1 MHRTVHGTNV
11 TRRRHGLEAA
21 FFLIGLVFA
30 SWVSRLA
37 AVRHDLGLDNAE
49 MGLLL
54 FTLAVGAMTGILA
67 SGVLTSR
74 FGTRRLIVSG
84 TTSIIGGAA
93 LIAGGTAVSQPLL
106 VAVGLVAMGAG
117 IGAAEIAAN
126 IDGADVERASGRA
139 LLPRLHGFFSLGA
152 LAGAVG
158 GILAESSGV
167 AVSGHLLAVAVLA
180 VAILWPAR
188 GTFAG
193 GVGRRPTRRNSAG
206 PRRRGSVVF
215 DRPLM
220 LISLVVLAMAFAEG
234 AANDWLPLVMVDGHG
249 VSRAGSTVFYAG
261 FVAATAV
268 GRFAGNPL
276 VDRFGKMPLLQ
287 ASGLTAAVGV
297 ALVVFAADLWL
308 AGAGALVWGLGV
320 SLGFPVALSAAGES
334 GDKPESRVS
343 TASTIGYVAFLVGPP
358 SLGFVGEHVGLRV
371 AVGSVLVVA
380 VLATLAARAVPR
392 AAMIH
397 VTPASHH

>member
-1 MHRTVHGTNV
+1 MHRTLHATNV
-11 TRRRHGLEAA
+11 TRRRRGLEAA

-37 AVRHDLGLDNAE
+37 AVRHDLGLDNAQ

-54 FTLAVGAMTGILA
+54 FALAGGAMTGILA
-67 SGVLTSR
+67 SGFLTPR
-74 FGTRRLIVSG
+74 FGTRLLIVSG

-93 LIAGGTAVSQPLL
+93 LIAGGSAVSHPLL
-106 VAVGLVAMGAG
+106 VALGLVAMGVG

-158 GILAESSGV
+158 GILAEASEV

-180 VAILWPAR
+180 AAILWPAWS
-188 GTFAG
+188 TFAG
-193 GVGRRPTRRNSAG
+193 GVGRRPSRRTSAG
-206 PRRRGSVVF
+206 TVRRGSAVL
-215 DRPLM
+215 DRPLI
-220 LISLVVLAMAFAEG
+220 LISLVVLGMAFAEG
-234 AANDWLPLVMVDGHG
+234 AANDWLPLIMVDGHG
-249 VSRAGSTVFYAG
+249 VSRTGSTVFYAG

-268 GRFAGNPL
+268 GRFAGNSL
-276 VDRFGKMPLLQ
+276 VDRFGKLPLLQ
-287 ASGLTAAVGV
+287 ASGITAAVGV
-297 ALVVFAADLWL
+297 ALVVFAADPWF
-308 AGAGALVWGLGV
+308 AGIGALVWGLGV

-334 GDKPESRVS
+334 GDGPEARVS
-343 TASTIGYVAFLVGPP
+343 AASTIGYLAFLVGPP

-371 AVGSVLVVA
+371 AVASVLVVT

-392 AAMIH
+392 TDAH
-397 VTPASHH
+397 VTPAPHH